1 MLKRLFEVLYHFLI
15 SLKLAVLTFIL
26 LAILTAVGTFVES
39 RYDQEIA
46 NTLVYSSFWM
56 SFVMILLALNLTMVL
71 IDRWPW
77 KKRQIPFILAH
88 FGILTL
94 MLGFVFTNHLGVD
107 ASLQFNEGES
117 TSLISLP
124 EMEIQLYASYDGE
137 RFSLLY
143 QKDVDFFRIK
153 PSKEKPFVIGVDSQR
168 FQVQQYFPYAIGN
181 QKLKPIEK
189 GGAPALRFHLSGSR
203 ANVVEWMEMELG
215 SKKLQ
220 KKYGPAQ
227 ITMTL
232 DPTYKASVKNEL
244 VLYVEG
250 EQLFYS
256 LGQAQRTALKVGDSF
271 PTGWMDF
278 EFRLLEFYP
287 KAQKEFV
294 FTQRKKNSDKTVKAL
309 LVEHEGESVWLGQN
323 SHIKFFKK
331 DKVYA
336 LSYLNKTKKLNFN
349 LKLLDFTMKKYQ
361 GSDKAKNYE
370 SYVEIQDSRF
380 MPSTRVGK
388 ATGRTAGTTAGNNR
402 VGKATGSTAGS
413 TTGNTTG
420 GKTAGNTAGNTGGK
434 TTEKVAGQTAGSTTG
449 NTAGKTTG
457 QTTGSATGNTA
468 GKTAGQTAGSTAGNT
483 AEKATGNTTKNTAG
497 NTTENTTEKVAG
509 QTAGS
514 TAENTAGNTVEKTAG
529 QTAGSTAG
537 NTGGKTAR
545 ISMNEPLKY
554 ESWTFY
560 QASFEAPETPEDSY
574 RSILSVNYDPGR
586 SLKYIGSLWIVLGVI
601 LLFYRRWL
609 FKKR

>member
-1 MLKRLFEVLYHFLI
+1 MLNRLFEALYRFLI

-107 ASLQFNEGES
+107 ASLRFTEGES

-137 RFSLLY
+137 KFSLLY

-153 PSKEKPFVIGVDSQR
+153 PSKEKPFVIDMDSHQ

-189 GGAPALRFHLSGSR
+189 GGSPALRFHLSGSR
-203 ANVVEWMEMELG
+203 ANIVEWMEMELG
-215 SKKLQ
+215 SNKLQ
-220 KKYGPAQ
+220 QKYGPAQ

-232 DPTYKASVKNEL
+232 DPTYKSSVKNEL

-256 LGQAQRTALKVGDSF
+256 LKQGQRRALKVGDTF

-278 EFRLLEFYP
+278 KFRLLEFYP

-294 FTQRKKNSDKTVKAL
+294 FTPRKKNSEQTVKAL
-309 LVEHEGESVWLGQN
+309 LIEHEGESVWLGQN

-336 LSYLNKTKKLNFN
+336 LSYLNKTKKLNFD

-370 SYVEIQDSRF
+370 SYIEIQDPHF
-380 MPSTRVGK
+380 IQSTRK
-388 ATGRTAGTTAGNNR
+388 KRE
-402 VGKATGSTAGS
+402 
-413 TTGNTTG
+413 
-420 GKTAGNTAGNTGGK
+420 
-434 TTEKVAGQTAGSTTG
+434 EKEQVET
-449 NTAGKTTG
+449 
-457 QTTGSATGNTA
+457 
-468 GKTAGQTAGSTAGNT
+468 
-483 AEKATGNTTKNTAG
+483 
-497 NTTENTTEKVAG
+497 
-509 QTAGS
+509 
-514 TAENTAGNTVEKTAG
+514 TAENTAGTMAETTEGTTAETTEGTMAKNTAETTAETTEGTTAETMAENTEGTTAG
-529 QTAGSTAG
+529 T
-537 NTGGKTAR
+537 TAR

-554 ESWTFY
+554 KAWTFY

>member
-77 KKRQIPFILAH
+77 KKRQIPFVLAH

-336 LSYLNKTKKLNFN
+336 LSYLNKTKKLNFD

-380 MPSTRVGK
+380 MPSTRVGQ
-388 ATGRTAGTTAGNNR
+388 ATGHTA
-402 VGKATGSTAGS
+402 GSTAG
-413 TTGNTTG
+413 NTTG
-420 GKTAGNTAGNTGGK
+420 KTEGSTAGNTAGKTAGKTAGSTAGNTAGNTGGK
-434 TTEKVAGQTAGSTTG
+434 TAGQTTE
-449 NTAGKTTG
+449 
-457 QTTGSATGNTA
+457 
-468 GKTAGQTAGSTAGNT
+468 STAGNM
-483 AEKATGNTTKNTAG
+483 AG
-497 NTTENTTEKVAG
+497 KTAG

-514 TAENTAGNTVEKTAG
+514 TAENTAGKTVEKATGQTAGSTAENTAGKTVEKAAG
-529 QTAGSTAG
+529 QTAGSTSG

>member
-256 LGQAQRTALKVGDSF
+256 LGQAQRTTLKVGDSF

-388 ATGRTAGTTAGNNR
+388 ATGSTAGTTAGNNR
-402 VGKATGSTAGS
+402 VGKATGQAT
-413 TTGNTTG
+413 
-420 GKTAGNTAGNTGGK
+420 GNTAGNTGGK
-434 TTEKVAGQTAGSTTG
+434 TAGQTTE
-449 NTAGKTTG
+449 
-457 QTTGSATGNTA
+457 
-468 GKTAGQTAGSTAGNT
+468 STAGNM
-483 AEKATGNTTKNTAG
+483 AG
-497 NTTENTTEKVAG
+497 KTAG

-514 TAENTAGNTVEKTAG
+514 TAENTAGKTVEKATG
-529 QTAGSTAG
+529 QTAGNTAENTTGKATGQTTGSTA
-537 NTGGKTAR
+537 GKTAR